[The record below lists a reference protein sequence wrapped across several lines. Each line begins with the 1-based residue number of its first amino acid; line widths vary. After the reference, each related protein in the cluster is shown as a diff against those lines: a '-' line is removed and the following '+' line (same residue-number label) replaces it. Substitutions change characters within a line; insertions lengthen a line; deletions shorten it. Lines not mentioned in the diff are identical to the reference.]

1 MKAVSLMFGVP
12 TIELPWMPLWEG
24 RAINGGAAQSDVAP
38 RFISDPS

>member
-1 MKAVSLMFGVP
+1 VGR
-12 TIELPWMPLWEG
+12 